1 MDTEL
6 LKTFLA
12 VEETRHFGR
21 AAERLHLTPAAISA
35 RIRQLESV
43 VGSPLFT
50 RHRNNMALT
59 PAGERL
65 KPSAESI
72 LDTWQ
77 GVLQELPSAEN
88 VRHQIALGGTPNLWD
103 CFLQDTLQRL
113 RQSRSD
119 LILRA
124 ECNGT
129 EYLTSLLQQRQLDV
143 VVLFD
148 PLKLDG
154 HVRERLTGIR
164 MVMISSERDVTFEQA
179 LRQDYIHIDWGVNFA
194 LQLQKI
200 EKAALRPVLKASTGR
215 IAMEYAYHH
224 GGSLY
229 LPEPWART
237 CVATGRFYPVDT
249 APVIEQDAYMSYRE
263 DNAGN
268 ELLTLLR
275 NLLLNAEPSVPLDLK
290 LLVA

>member
-12 VEETRHFGR
+12 VEGTRHFGR

-35 RIRQLESV
+35 RIRQLEGI

-50 RHRNNMALT
+50 RHRNNMMLT

-65 KPSAESI
+65 KPSAEAI

-77 GVLQELPSAEN
+77 STLQELSIAEHG
-88 VRHQIALGGTPNLWD
+88 RQQLALGGTPNLWD
-103 CFLQDTLQRL
+103 CMLHDALHRL
-113 RQSRSD
+113 HLS
-119 LILRA
+119 LPNLALRA

-143 VVLFD
+143 IVLFD

-154 HVRERLTGIR
+154 HVSERLTKIS
-164 MVMISSERDVTFEQA
+164 MVMISSNANTTPEEA
-179 LRQDYIHIDWGVNFA
+179 LHNDYIHIEWGIKFA
-194 LQLQKI
+194 LQLQKTY
-200 EKAALRPVLKASTGR
+200 KSFLRPSLQTTTGR
-215 IAMEYAYHH
+215 IAVDYLFRH

-229 LPEPWART
+229 LPEPWARS
-237 CVATGRFYPVDT
+237 CVETGRLYLVES
-249 APVIEQDAYMSYRE
+249 APRIDQEVSMNYRE
-263 DNAGN
+263 DDSGN
-268 ELLTLLR
+268 PLLASVRETLMDIELSGYHQLL
-275 NLLLNAEPSVPLDLK
+275 E
-290 LLVA
+290 